1 MDIRIWAPLV
11 DPCDVPLLQSSGGSG
26 CAGAGAAAGARG
38 GSLRT
43 PLARTP
49 VTFNAS
55 QVATWARR
63 GGATGRP
70 ASCRTC
76 PRPPSARPK
85 RAASPRCRPWRRLD
99 AQAWAARAS
108 SSSGA
113 ASTSSASCAPTATPT
128 PRSTTATTS
137 SDRMTASAAV
147 RRQTDVTTASE
158 PRPASSWSR
167 AHGSDCTNGVLT
179 TASLSD
185 SRQTDHS
192 AATSW
197 NRTCVSDVT
206 TAHVGGHRVTKLSAD
221 PSWNCAHASD
231 VTNGVEPA
239 TTAPVGCSHTTD
251 PSWNFL
257 EVQNSDSVR
266 GRRTT
271 ACVQT
276 VPTSHRAKATV
287 HVSDVK
293 NLSASALRPPLPF
306 NAHHHRNDF
315 LMPGNVTNIVPNIPV
330 YSLNA
335 QNHIPHN
342 EGRNNFNTH
351 TCSNVPN
358 WNRSVDILKALHS
371 AVPHNSN
378 QDDDRNVRQTS
389 NVGRPIFD
397 IYAVSSENLKEDY
410 CRDIGNQNY
419 YNPTLYYRSKPEEAT
434 SSCTCVPISIPRVSS
449 WSFTKKTV
457 ATTPTV
463 YPNGADFE
471 TTHQYAKNNMIKIQ
485 SADNIRRLQFINA
498 SVPTTSGQVACN
510 KRTIYPP
517 NDNDTNAI
525 YCPQISPKGAIC
537 HQPRENNVAQIQ
549 IPNLGGK
556 NVLPDSAKNSVVHW
570 TSSVENRVCCP
581 ETVLYGA
588 VYGLKCLK

>member
-1 MDIRIWAPLV
+1 MA
-11 DPCDVPLLQSSGGSG
+11 Q
-26 CAGAGAAAGARG
+26 
-38 GSLRT
+38 
-43 PLARTP
+43 
-49 VTFNAS
+49 
-55 QVATWARR
+55 
-63 GGATGRP
+63 
-70 ASCRTC
+70 
-76 PRPPSARPK
+76 
-85 RAASPRCRPWRRLD
+85 CRPWRRLD

-137 SDRMTASAAV
+137 SDCTTASAAV
-147 RRQTDVTTASE
+147 RRQTDVE
-158 PRPASSWSR
+158 PRPASSWSH
-167 AHGSDCTNGVLT
+167 AHGSHCPNGARP
-179 TASLSD
+179 TASHSD
-185 SRQTDHS
+185 SLQTDLS

-206 TAHVGGHRVTKLSAD
+206 TAHVAGPRVTKLSAV
-221 PSWNCAHASD
+221 PSWNRAHASD

-239 TTAPVGCSHTTD
+239 PTTAD

-276 VPTSHRAKATV
+276 VPTSHRANVTA

-293 NLSASALRPPLPF
+293 NLSASSLRPPLPF

-315 LMPGNVTNIVPNIPV
+315 LMPGNVTNIVPNVPF

-335 QNHIPHN
+335 QNHIPPQN
-342 EGRNNFNTH
+342 EGRINFNTH

-371 AVPHNSN
+371 AIPHNSN
-378 QDDDRNVRQTS
+378 QADDRNVRQTS

-397 IYAVSSENLKEDY
+397 IYAVSSENPKEDY
-410 CRDIGNQNY
+410 YGDVGNQNS
-419 YNPTLYYRSKPEEAT
+419 NSTLYYRSKPEEAT

-463 YPNGADFE
+463 YPNRANFD
-471 TTHQYAKNNMIKIQ
+471 TTHQSNMIKIQ

-498 SVPTTSGQVACN
+498 SVPSTSGQAFSN
-510 KRTIYPP
+510 DRANYPP
-517 NDNDTNAI
+517 NDNDNGV

-549 IPNLGGK
+549 IPNLGSK
-556 NVLPDSAKNSVVHW
+556 NVLPDYAKNSVVHW
-570 TSSVENRVCCP
+570 TNSVENRVCCP